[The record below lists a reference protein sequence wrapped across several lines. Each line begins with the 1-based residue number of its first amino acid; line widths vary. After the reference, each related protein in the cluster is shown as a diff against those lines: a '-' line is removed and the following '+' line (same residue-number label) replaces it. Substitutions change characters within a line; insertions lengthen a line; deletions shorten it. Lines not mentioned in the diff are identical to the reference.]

1 MKDCSGMGSFF
12 SLNDKNLVFVIN
24 VKLHIWFFGIVGDV
38 NVKVGP
44 GVNLDMLVESKTSSI
59 STQLEFS
66 TLEKYTDHI
75 QKYDV
80 TKGQIGDKPKSW
92 KIENHFGHVRI
103 EEGDWMNTLKFKIPN
118 FDP

>member
-1 MKDCSGMGSFF
+1 MLWDGLIF
-12 SLNDKNLVFVIN
+12 SIN
-24 VKLHIWFFGIVGDV
+24 NGILLYYSRTITLMISVIVGDV

-44 GVNLDMLVESKTSSI
+44 GVNLDLLVESKTSSV
-59 STQLEFS
+59 SSQLDFS

-80 TKGQIGDKPKSW
+80 TKGQIGDKAKTW

-103 EEGDWMNTLKFKIPN
+103 EEGDWMNTLKLKIPN